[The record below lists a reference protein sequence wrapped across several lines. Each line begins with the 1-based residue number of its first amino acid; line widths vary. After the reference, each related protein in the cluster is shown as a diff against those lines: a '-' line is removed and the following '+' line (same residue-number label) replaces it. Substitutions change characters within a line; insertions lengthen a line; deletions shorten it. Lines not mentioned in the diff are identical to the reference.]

1 LSLNILSLNSQA
13 PEKAQASTRVGYN
26 SSNSD
31 KAIVATRS
39 HFAIAV
45 TPKKVNLCVF
55 FLYFLK
61 ASKIPC
67 HFSVLLKESGKLKMY
82 LQSVW

>member
-1 LSLNILSLNSQA
+1 MNYQP

-31 KAIVATRS
+31 KAIVAR
-39 HFAIAV
+39 AIAFSYAV
-45 TPKKVNLCVF
+45 PDQIVNLCVF

-67 HFSVLLKESGKLKMY
+67 HFSVLLKKSGKLKMY
-82 LQSVW
+82 LKSVW